1 MENVLQKTDRF
12 LRQFVQEKMNYRH
25 LTSFVAAI
33 CLTAAAGSGIHAQ
46 DYVSPQVTVTTDK
59 VRCNGRVFYS
69 HVVQERQTLY
79 AISKAYNVTLQEI
92 YDANPTLK
100 LETEGL
106 KKDQILLIPVK
117 GESQQGDIRETAAAV
132 ADAAGTQDGQTNHG
146 GEYLIHRVKWFEDLD
161 MIAKKYDVSKEAIMN
176 INGMTSDKVKRKDE
190 IKIPLHPEKWK
201 NTTESVRESSGDVSG
216 TKTTES
222 ATVTVKPE
230 DKPHGTFVTKKHK
243 TSMSLL
249 LPFNT
254 AKKADSQMMDF
265 YSGVL
270 LASKDLGDAGDMV
283 EMNVYDVAGGSMPV
297 TEDRFSNS
305 DFVIGPVSNADL
317 ARTVNAC
324 KGRTWI
330 VSPLDPKAEALADTI
345 PNMVQA
351 PSPTDAQIKDM
362 VKWID
367 NDLETEDKV
376 IVVTQKGVAASGYT
390 SNVLQEIR
398 NYGLRN
404 TGMSFNILE
413 GRQVMDRLS
422 ALMTER
428 GTNRVVVASDSKAF
442 VIEVVRLLYLISSQK
457 KDIVLYSTS
466 KLRTFDE
473 IDVEQ
478 LHRLNLHS
486 SVSYHVDYDSKDV
499 QTFLMKYRA
508 VFNTE
513 PSRSAFQ
520 GYDLMKFFT
529 TLNTEYGRR
538 WDSADSLE
546 EGKGLQSDFHLV
558 KTSKGGYVNEA
569 VRRIVYSPDYSINLA
584 R

>member
-117 GESQQGDIRETAAAV
+117 GESQQGDVRETAAAV
-132 ADAAGTQDGQTNHG
+132 ADAAGTQDSQTNHG

-297 TEDRFSNS
+297 TEDRFSDS
-305 DFVIGPVSNADL
+305 DFVIGPVSNTDL

-390 SNVLQEIR
+390 SSVLQEIR

-546 EGKGLQSDFHLV
+546 GKGLQSDFHLV

>member
-117 GESQQGDIRETAAAV
+117 GESQQGDVRETAAAV

-176 INGMTSDKVKRKDE
+176 INGMTSDKVKRKDD

-201 NTTESVRESSGDVSG
+201 NTTASVRESSGDVSG
-216 TKTTES
+216 TKTAES

-297 TEDRFSNS
+297 TEDRFSDS
-305 DFVIGPVSNADL
+305 DFVIGPVSNTDL

-390 SNVLQEIR
+390 SSVLQEIR

-546 EGKGLQSDFHLV
+546 GKGLQSDFHLV